1 MREIQF
7 IETSRTKRKFGLSF
21 EHNTAEIAT
30 FCRCPIS
37 FPTFPGKEKH
47 GDVKAKIPTL
57 NGEVYASVGD
67 WIVMDDNGNLSVR
80 EGIK

>member
-1 MREIQF
+1 MKEIQF
-7 IETSRTKRKFGLSF
+7 IETSRVQRKHGISI
-21 EHNTAEIAT
+21 EHNTREIAG
-30 FCRCPIS
+30 FCGMPIS